1 MSNFKTSP
9 KKPESKIG
17 PSIMN
22 LSYEDA
28 RARLITLVKEKA
40 LFAGDSLLPSGQIT
54 SHYLDPKEALLS
66 AEGAFLA
73 SMTALHHIK
82 DEVSFIGG
90 SLRDAY
96 SLPVGCSQ
104 LAFMRG
110 QDIGTFYVR
119 DATDARRKGLS
130 KWIEGPLEPATKV
143 CLIQDM
149 VVDGANL
156 IDMMRI
162 LKQEADSEIV
172 QVIAII
178 DRLDGA
184 KYRFQDFGVDYTSII
199 TMHDIMEPVRN

>member
-1 MSNFKTSP
+1 
-9 KKPESKIG
+9 
-17 PSIMN
+17 MN

>member
-1 MSNFKTSP
+1 
-9 KKPESKIG
+9 
-17 PSIMN
+17 MN

-40 LFAGDSLLPSGQIT
+40 LFTGDSLLPSGQIT

-73 SMTALHHIK
+73 SLTALHHIK

-90 SLRDAY
+90 SLRDSY

-184 KYRFQDFGVDYTSII
+184 KHRFQDYGVDYTAVL
-199 TMHDIMEPVRN
+199 TMRDIMEPVRN